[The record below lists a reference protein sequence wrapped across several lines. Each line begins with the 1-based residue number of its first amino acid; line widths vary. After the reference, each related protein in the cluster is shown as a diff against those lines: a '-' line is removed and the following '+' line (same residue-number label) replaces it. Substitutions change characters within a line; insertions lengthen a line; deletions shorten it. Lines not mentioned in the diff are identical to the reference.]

1 MHKCVLTARWHL
13 MVILTA
19 LLIFGFVAPLTA
31 ADDTSARAQTMRQT
45 GKQILEVGYE
55 QYRRGMYDDAKAT
68 LEKAAAYRQYLS
80 VSDAS
85 KLDELLEQLSAQP
98 TASVSQPE
106 PAAVAEQ
113 TIEPP
118 VIIEP
123 PIQTQQTDIDSE
135 YIEFIPVSE
144 TDTNQIQTQIPVDV
158 QVYPEFIAPAPQEEV
173 NYVVIDVDNLTQ
185 QPVQEPQPQ
194 AAPVPAPQEQAK
206 ESYIEVVKQK
216 QRIQQSYTKAV
227 VNEAITKAKEYADKE
242 DFAKARDEI
251 SRASAV
257 VERNKLLLGDTDY
270 RQYTVDLQQL
280 MSEIEA
286 RRSTI
291 ESQKAEKARTEAK
304 LSQEALRAQQ
314 AADKQQRIQNL
325 LAHAAEYQEQ
335 QRYEEALS
343 EIETVLAIDPIHR
356 DALRTKRMLEDII
369 NLRTQL
375 EIKREIGRQE
385 EAVFTD
391 TQRSMIP
398 HSELITY
405 PRNWQ
410 DIVAKR
416 KPSVITGISPADAAV
431 YKQLDTPV
439 DLTALTPDTPL
450 NEAIEIIKISVDPP
464 LKIIVRWRDLDENA
478 YIEQD
483 TVIGIQG
490 MTGIP
495 LKKALKE
502 LLDAVSGGI
511 ANIDYII
518 EDGIITIATRMSL
531 PTKLVTHVY
540 DITELIGRPAQFEAN
555 LEISTTGIETG
566 GGGEATIEGAMPQ
579 QTPEM
584 VILMIQ
590 ETIEPLSWLINGGE
604 GTISAHGAKLVIS
617 QTPQIHEQVQ
627 KLLLEDLRESLGQ
640 QVSIE
645 TRFLFVTENFLE
657 DIGFGVSRIT
667 VPSGTLFG
675 RPYSFMDFQ
684 FGHGL
689 NVTPTDTTI
698 AGSLAENIT
707 ASAVSLVGGMQYGSV
722 LDDLTLSFFLRAVQS
737 HRDAKVLTAPRVTV
751 LSGESAYIRVVKET
765 SYIADYEFEDITA
778 QYEGAPTRI
787 IANVTTEL
795 IVGGVVL
802 NITPII
808 SADKKYITLLI
819 GTNYTKTDLSP
830 DYVYSATTGQAF
842 PISLPASQISEI
854 QTRVNVPDG
863 GTLLIGGQKL
873 AAEVNKESGVPG
885 LSKVP
890 IIGRLFS
897 SRSQIKD
904 QDVLLVLVKP
914 TIIFQQEAERE
925 YFAPLE

>member
-1 MHKCVLTARWHL
+1 

-19 LLIFGFVAPLTA
+19 LLIFGFAVSFSSA

-85 KLDELLEQLSAQP
+85 KLDELLKQLSTQP
-98 TASVSQPE
+98 TAPVSQPE
-106 PAAVAEQ
+106 PVAVAEQ
-113 TIEPP
+113 KIEPP

-123 PIQTQQTDIDSE
+123 PIQTQQTDVDSE
-135 YIEFIPVSE
+135 YIEFIPVGE
-144 TDTNQIQTQIPVDV
+144 TDINQVSQTQTPVQV
-158 QVYPEFIAPAPQEEV
+158 QVYPEFVTPAPQDEID
-173 NYVVIDVDNLTQ
+173 YVIIDADKLNQ
-185 QPVQEPQPQ
+185 KPIQPQPQ
-194 AAPVPAPQEQAK
+194 AAPAPQEQEK

-227 VNEAITKAKEYADKE
+227 VSEAVAKAKEYADKE

-257 VERNKLLLGDTDY
+257 VEKNKLLLGDTDY
-270 RQYTVDLQQL
+270 RQYTADLQQL

-291 ESQKAEKARTEAK
+291 ESQKTEKARTEAK

-335 QRYEEALS
+335 QRYDEALA
-343 EIETVLAIDPIHR
+343 EIETLLAIDPLHR
-356 DALRTKRMLEDII
+356 DALRSKRMLEDII

-385 EAVFTD
+385 EAVFAD
-391 TQRSMIP
+391 TQKSMIP
-398 HSELITY
+398 HAELYTL

-416 KPSVITGISPADAAV
+416 KPSVITGRSPADIAV
-431 YKQLDTPV
+431 DEQLKTLV

-450 NEAIEIIKISVDPP
+450 NEAIEIIRVSVDPP
-464 LKIIVRWRDLDENA
+464 LKIMVRWRDLDENA

-490 MTGIP
+490 MVGIP

-502 LLDAVSGGI
+502 LLDTVSGGI
-511 ANIDYII
+511 ANIDYIV
-518 EDGIITIATRMSL
+518 EEGIITIATRASL
-531 PTKLVTHVY
+531 PTKLITHVY
-540 DITELIGRPAQFEAN
+540 DITELVGRPAQFETDLA
-555 LEISTTGIETG
+555 ISTTGVESGG
-566 GGGEATIEGAMPQ
+566 GGGEAATESAIVQ
-579 QTPEM
+579 QTPEL

-590 ETIEPLSWLINGGE
+590 ETVEPLSWLINGGE
-604 GTISAHGAKLVIS
+604 GTVSAHGTKLVIS
-617 QTPQIHEQVQ
+617 QTPQIHEQIQ

-640 QVSIE
+640 QVSLE

-657 DIGFGVSRIT
+657 DIGFGISRIT
-667 VPSGTLFG
+667 APSGTLFG
-675 RPYSFMDFQ
+675 RPYTFMDFQ
-684 FGHGL
+684 FGHGS

-698 AGSLAENIT
+698 EGSLAENVAAT
-707 ASAVSLVGGMQYGSV
+707 AVSLVGGVQYGSV

-778 QYEGAPTRI
+778 QFEGAPTRI
-787 IANVTTEL
+787 IANVTREL
-795 IVGGVVL
+795 IAGGVVL
-802 NITPII
+802 NVTPTI
-808 SADKKYITLLI
+808 SADKKYVTLLI
-819 GTNYTKTDLSP
+819 GTNYTRADLAP
-830 DYVYSATTGQAF
+830 DFIFSAETGDAF
-842 PISLPASQISEI
+842 PISLPTSQISEI

-873 AAEVNKESGVPG
+873 AAEVNRESGVPG
-885 LSKVP
+885 LSKIPV
-890 IIGRLFS
+890 IGRLFS
-897 SRSQIKD
+897 SRSQVKD

-914 TIIFQQEAERE
+914 TIILQQEAERE